1 MKFGI
6 EVLKDQLEEMVKK
19 KRLGHFV
26 YALKSLSSDLRTE
39 CQALQPIF
47 RMILEQPGCE
57 FFVYAYVTHLAGHD
71 TPFDT
76 GEYPIHIAALSHQ
89 EANLKMLLSCQH
101 STVDQKTQPPAN
113 KTALELLCE
122 QITRD
127 TLIKTMK
134 CLSVLLSYNANIP
147 ASWLD
152 DSYPEA
158 SKRQQF
164 LKTLSQKCNIANNEV
179 NDFDQTLD
187 VLVTEAQWKVRE
199 LFQTRIFPNATESQ
213 TVPEGILLKCCKI
226 GDYDMLK
233 YLFETL
239 TEDQLKRLLLA
250 KKTNEAYVE
259 EHLLIVLMH
268 RVNEND
274 NDCPFYKCL
283 TLCLSNPLI
292 DIDDAD
298 RTDRRAL
305 DYAAKYKLKRVQ
317 KLLLEKGAYVGGRD
331 TFGRYA
337 LCNIDPIVLKQHLD
351 SCITYDRSGNISV
364 RLDNFIPP
372 QCKTK
377 CQSSRNEES
386 WNASD
391 ESILPA
397 LIEFTHELKISASI
411 DRLQLLEHPVIST
424 LLYIREPP
432 FKWYIDA
439 LKAVR
444 ALPLPV
450 CVVCLFLP
458 KWWLIFVTQVI
469 LGVLYMYEVFKN
481 GAYLKNIFRCAKRS
495 LFLADVSILATMSV
509 EFILFTF
516 IVGKTMVF
524 KKPLLDASVFS
535 CTTVLAGFA
544 MERCIGSYNPL
555 ANHIHALDI
564 VMVKFWTS
572 FVVYSFIPIIFTL
585 CYYSYYSEVN
595 SSDVCTFVKWCI
607 VQFKPLAFEASVLF
621 MVLLLFSAVGNVPEQ
636 IDRECRRLKV
646 VLKLYHISMRENMM
660 AVFSKENKRLDIL
673 SGFYIYPYHDVSC
686 VELIPR
692 NNNDVLLHRLNPSRR
707 NPEALPWSIDGEFA
721 QTLANAATY
730 RKQEPATKL
739 RAKL

>member
-351 SCITYDRSGNISV
+351 NCIYTIGEGYDGRESNQSHIFV
-364 RLDNFIPP
+364 MLLNFIPP
-372 QCKTK
+372 QCKTSHWK
-377 CQSSRNEES
+377 RSKKS

-391 ESILPA
+391 KSILSA
-397 LIEFTHELKISASI
+397 LIEFTNESEISASNDI
-411 DRLQLLEHPVIST
+411 NKETRLQLIEHPVVST
-424 LLYIREPP
+424 LLYIRE
-432 FKWYIDA
+432 
-439 LKAVR
+439 V
-444 ALPLPV
+444 
-450 CVVCLFLP
+450 
-458 KWWLIFVTQVI
+458 
-469 LGVLYMYEVFKN
+469 
-481 GAYLKNIFRCAKRS
+481 
-495 LFLADVSILATMSV
+495 AT
-509 EFILFTF
+509 
-516 IVGKTMVF
+516 
-524 KKPLLDASVFS
+524 
-535 CTTVLAGFA
+535 
-544 MERCIGSYNPL
+544 
-555 ANHIHALDI
+555 
-564 VMVKFWTS
+564 
-572 FVVYSFIPIIFTL
+572 
-585 CYYSYYSEVN
+585 
-595 SSDVCTFVKWCI
+595 
-607 VQFKPLAFEASVLF
+607 
-621 MVLLLFSAVGNVPEQ
+621 
-636 IDRECRRLKV
+636 
-646 VLKLYHISMRENMM
+646 
-660 AVFSKENKRLDIL
+660 
-673 SGFYIYPYHDVSC
+673 
-686 VELIPR
+686 
-692 NNNDVLLHRLNPSRR
+692 SR
-707 NPEALPWSIDGEFA
+707 
-721 QTLANAATY
+721 
-730 RKQEPATKL
+730 
-739 RAKL
+739 